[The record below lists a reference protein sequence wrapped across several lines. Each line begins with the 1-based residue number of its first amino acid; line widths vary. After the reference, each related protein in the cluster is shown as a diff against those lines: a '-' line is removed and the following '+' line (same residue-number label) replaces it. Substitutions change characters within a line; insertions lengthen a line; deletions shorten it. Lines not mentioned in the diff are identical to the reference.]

1 MFEGGNLEGWVFRV
15 EKLFSIHRLTKME
28 KLDMATLS
36 FDGEALAWFQWEDQ
50 RRSLSSWA
58 NLKSRLLDCFGM
70 TQEGSLCERFLALR
84 QEGFVREFC
93 QTF

>member
-1 MFEGGNLEGWVFRV
+1 MLGVLRGANPEGWVFRAD
-15 EKLFSIHRLTKME
+15 KFFSVHQLTEME

-36 FDGEALAWFQWEDQ
+36 FDGEALSWFQWEDR

-70 TQEGSLCERFLALR
+70 IQEGSLCERFLAL
-84 QEGFVREFC
+84 
-93 QTF
+93 